1 MKTEVKKLDSTK
13 CQINVEVSGEL
24 VKNKFE
30 EVFAEIAKK
39 AKVAG
44 FRPGKAPRDVLEKHY
59 GSTVHEQVLKELVP
73 DIYNQAIAA
82 EKLDV
87 IELPQITDVRL
98 DRSSLSF
105 KATVEVT
112 PEIAVKN
119 YKGQQINYK
128 VISVSSDEVK
138 RHIDS
143 VKESRKA
150 EVLDDK
156 FSRSLGYPSLA
167 ELEKAV
173 ERQIFIT
180 KENQERQRI
189 ENELIENITKGLDF
203 KLPAGLV
210 ERQTQDML
218 RQTKID
224 LAMKG
229 LPRDKIDEQDKLLLE
244 GIQPEAKK
252 QVKVYLVLSQIAKKE
267 NIAIDD
273 HMPRRVM
280 EFLLSQANWV
290 AVDNKPETSSSK

>member
-13 CQINVEVSGEL
+13 CEINVAVSGEL

-30 EVFAEIAKK
+30 EVFAKIAKE
-39 AKVAG
+39 AKVPG

-59 GSTVHEQVLKELVP
+59 APSVHEQVLKELVP
-73 DIYNQAIAA
+73 DVYNQAIAA

-87 IELPQITDVRL
+87 IELPQITEVKL
-98 DRSSLSF
+98 DRVSLSF

-119 YKGQQINYK
+119 YKQQLIKYK
-128 VISVSSDEVK
+128 LVSVSSDEVK
-138 RHIDS
+138 RQIDA
-143 VKESRKA
+143 VKESRKV
-150 EVLDDK
+150 ETLDDQ
-156 FSRSLGYPSLA
+156 FSRSLGYPNFN
-167 ELEKAV
+167 EFQKAV

-189 ENELIENITKGLDF
+189 ENELIENITKGLEF
-203 KLPAGLV
+203 KLPAALV
-210 ERQTQDML
+210 ERQTLDML

-229 LPRDKIDEQDKLLLE
+229 LPRDKIDAQEKMLLE
-244 GIQPEAKK
+244 GIRPEAAK
-252 QVKVYLVLSQIAKKE
+252 QVKVYLILSQIAKKE

-273 HMPRRVM
+273 HMPAKVM
-280 EFLLSQANWV
+280 EFLLREANWQLG
-290 AVDNKPETSSSK
+290 

>member
-13 CQINVEVSGEL
+13 CEINIEVSGDL

-30 EVFAEIAKK
+30 EVFTEISKK

-59 GSTVHEQVLKELVP
+59 ASSVHEQVLKELVP
-73 DIYNQAIAA
+73 DVYNQAIAA

-87 IELPQITDVRL
+87 IELPQITDVKL
-98 DRSSLSF
+98 DRASLSF
-105 KATVEVT
+105 KAIVEVT

-119 YKGQQINYK
+119 YKGLPVNYK
-128 VISVSSDEVK
+128 LVSVSSDEVK
-138 RHIDS
+138 RQVDS

-150 EVLDDK
+150 EALDDK
-156 FSRSLGYPSLA
+156 FSRSLGYPNLV
-167 ELEKAV
+167 EFEKAV

-189 ENELIENITKGLDF
+189 ENELIENITQGLEF

-229 LPRDKIDEQDKLLLE
+229 LPRDKIDEQDKLLLD

-273 HMPRRVM
+273 HMPRKVM
-280 EFLLSQANWV
+280 EFLLSEAKWVPAAN
-290 AVDNKPETSSSK
+290 KEG

>member
-13 CQINVEVSGEL
+13 CEINVAVSGEL

-30 EVFAEIAKK
+30 EVFAQIAKE
-39 AKVAG
+39 AKVPG

-59 GSTVHEQVLKELVP
+59 ASGVHEQVLKELVP
-73 DIYNQAIAA
+73 DVYNQAIEA

-87 IELPQITDVRL
+87 IELPQITDVKL

-105 KATVEVT
+105 KAVVEVT
-112 PEIAVKN
+112 PEIAIKN
-119 YKGQQINYK
+119 YKNQSINYK

-138 RHIDS
+138 RQIDS

-150 EVLDDK
+150 EILDDK
-156 FSRSLGYPSLA
+156 FSRSLGYPNFN
-167 ELEKAV
+167 ELQKAV

-189 ENELIENITKGLDF
+189 ENELIENITKDLEF
-203 KLPAGLV
+203 KVPQGLV

-229 LPRDKIDEQDKLLLE
+229 IPRDKIEAQEKLLLE

-273 HMPRRVM
+273 HMPRKVM
-280 EFLLSQANWV
+280 EFLLREADWQL
-290 AVDNKPETSSSK
+290 TS

>member
-13 CQINVEVSGEL
+13 CEIKVEVSGEL
-24 VKNKFE
+24 VKNKFQ
-30 EVFAEIAKK
+30 EVFAQIAKE
-39 AKVAG
+39 AKVPG

-59 GSTVHEQVLKELVP
+59 ASSVHEQVLKELVP
-73 DIYNQAIAA
+73 DVYNQAIEA

-98 DRSSLSF
+98 DRSNLSF

-119 YKGQQINYK
+119 YKNQQINYK
-128 VISVSSDEVK
+128 VVSVSSDEVN
-138 RHIDS
+138 RQIDS
-143 VKESRKA
+143 VKESHK
-150 EVLDDK
+150 EQTLDDK
-156 FSRSLGYPSLA
+156 FSRSLGYPNLN
-167 ELEKAV
+167 ELKKAV

-189 ENELIENITKGLDF
+189 ENELIENVTKGLEF
-203 KLPAGLV
+203 KLPGALV

-229 LPRDKIDEQDKLLLE
+229 LPRDKIEEQEKLLLE
-244 GIQPEAKK
+244 GIQPEAAK
-252 QVKVYLVLSQIAKKE
+252 QVKVYLILSQIAKKE

-273 HMPRRVM
+273 HMPAKVM
-280 EFLLSQANWV
+280 EFLLREANWQLI
-290 AVDNKPETSSSK
+290 S

>member
-1 MKTEVKKLDSTK
+1 MKTEVKKLDGTK
-13 CQINVEVSGEL
+13 CEINVAVSGEL

-30 EVFAEIAKK
+30 EVFAQIAKE
-39 AKVAG
+39 AKVPG

-59 GSTVHEQVLKELVP
+59 APSAHEQVLKELVP
-73 DIYNQAIAA
+73 DVYNQAIAV

-87 IELPQITDVRL
+87 IELPQITDVKL

-105 KATVEVT
+105 KAIVEVT

-119 YKGQQINYK
+119 YKNQLINYK
-128 VISVSSDEVK
+128 VVSVSSDEVK
-138 RHIDS
+138 RQIDS

-150 EVLDDK
+150 ETLDDK
-156 FSRSLGYPSLA
+156 FSRSLGYPNLS

-173 ERQIFIT
+173 ERQIFLT

-189 ENELIENITKGLDF
+189 ENELIENITKGLEF
-203 KLPAGLV
+203 KLPQALV
-210 ERQTQDML
+210 ERQTLDML

-229 LPRDKIDEQDKLLLE
+229 LPRDKIDEQEKLLLE
-244 GIQPEAKK
+244 GIQPEAAK

-267 NIAIDD
+267 NIIIDD
-273 HMPRRVM
+273 HMPRKVM
-280 EFLLSQANWV
+280 EFLLREANWV
-290 AVDNKPETSSSK
+290 VV

>member
-13 CQINVEVSGEL
+13 CEINVAVSGEL

-30 EVFAEIAKK
+30 EVFAQVAKE
-39 AKVAG
+39 AKVPG

-59 GSTVHEQVLKELVP
+59 ASSVHEQVLKELVP
-73 DIYNQAIAA
+73 DVYNQAIAA
-82 EKLDV
+82 EKLEV
-87 IELPQITDVRL
+87 IELPQITDVKL
-98 DRSSLSF
+98 DRGSLSF
-105 KATVEVT
+105 KAIVEVT

-119 YKGQQINYK
+119 YKHQLINYK
-128 VISVSSDEVK
+128 AVSVSNDEVK
-138 RHIDS
+138 RQIDS

-150 EVLDDK
+150 ETLDDK
-156 FSRSLGYPSLA
+156 FSRSLGYPDLA
-167 ELEKAV
+167 QLQKAV

-189 ENELIENITKGLDF
+189 ENELIENITRGLEF
-203 KLPAGLV
+203 KLPPGLV

-229 LPRDKIDEQDKLLLE
+229 LPRDKIDEQEKLLLE

-252 QVKVYLVLSQIAKKE
+252 QVKIYLVLSQIAKKE
-267 NIAIDD
+267 NIVIDD
-273 HMPRRVM
+273 HMPAKVM
-280 EFLLSQANWV
+280 EFLLREADWQVVS
-290 AVDNKPETSSSK
+290 

>member
-13 CQINVEVSGEL
+13 CEVNVSVSGEL

-30 EVFAEIAKK
+30 EVFAQIAKE
-39 AKVAG
+39 AKVPG

-59 GSTVHEQVLKELVP
+59 ASSVHEQVLKELVP

-87 IELPQITDVRL
+87 IELPQITDVKL

-105 KATVEVT
+105 KAVVEVT

-119 YKGQQINYK
+119 YKNQQINYK
-128 VISVSSDEVK
+128 LVSVSSDEVK
-138 RHIDS
+138 RQIDS
-143 VKESRKA
+143 VKESRKV
-150 EVLDDK
+150 ETLDDQ
-156 FSRSLGYPSLA
+156 FSRSLGYPNLA
-167 ELEKAV
+167 EFQKAV

-189 ENELIENITKGLDF
+189 ENELIDNITKGLEF
-203 KLPAGLV
+203 KLPQSLV
-210 ERQTQDML
+210 ERQTLDML

-229 LPRDKIDEQDKLLLE
+229 LPRDKIDEQEKLLLE
-244 GIQPEAKK
+244 EIKPEAVK
-252 QVKVYLVLSQIAKKE
+252 QVKVYLILSQIAKKE

-273 HMPRRVM
+273 HMPRKVM
-280 EFLLSQANWV
+280 EFLLREANWV
-290 AVDNKPETSSSK
+290 LA

>member
-1 MKTEVKKLDSTK
+1 MKTEVKKLDSSK
-13 CQINVEVSGEL
+13 CEINVAVSGEL

-30 EVFAEIAKK
+30 AVFAQIAKE
-39 AKVAG
+39 ARVPG

-59 GSTVHEQVLKELVP
+59 ASAVHEQVLKELVP
-73 DIYNQAIAA
+73 DVYNQAIEA

-87 IELPQITDVRL
+87 IELPQITDVKL
-98 DRSSLSF
+98 DRGNLSF

-119 YKGQQINYK
+119 YKNQKIK
-128 VISVSSDEVK
+128 FKKPEVSSEEIK
-138 RHIDS
+138 RQIDS

-150 EVLDDK
+150 QDLDDK
-156 FSRSLGYPSLA
+156 FCRSLGYPDLA

-180 KENQERQRI
+180 KENAERSRI
-189 ENELIENITKGLDF
+189 ENELIESIMKGLEF
-203 KLPAGLV
+203 KVPQSLV

-229 LPRDKIDEQDKLLLE
+229 VPRDKIDEQDKLLLE
-244 GIQPEAKK
+244 SITAEAKK
-252 QVKVYLVLSQIAKKE
+252 QVKVYLVLSRIAKYE

-273 HMPRRVM
+273 HMPRKVM
-280 EFLLSQANWV
+280 EFLLREADWQA
-290 AVDNKPETSSSK
+290 E